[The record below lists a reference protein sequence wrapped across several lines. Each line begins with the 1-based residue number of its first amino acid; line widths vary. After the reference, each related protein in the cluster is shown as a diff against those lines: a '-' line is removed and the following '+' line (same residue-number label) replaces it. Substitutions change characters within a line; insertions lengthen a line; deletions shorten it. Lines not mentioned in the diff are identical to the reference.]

1 MIKNEL
7 GEFLRKIRIE
17 MYGEGMKKFAKRL
30 DIPAWTYRSIEE
42 GRTIHPKK
50 ETLLKIEKA
59 LQIKLTDMNFREL
72 SMEIQH
78 SYRKIRYIAA
88 LNTIKER
95 IDEDI
100 NKLQTIP
107 TTGKYEQDVNMF
119 NKTIEELIQRLEN
132 MFIDE
137 ECEKKEKDWLSKM
150 EDEFFKDIKEV

>member
-30 DIPAWTYRSIEE
+30 DIPTWTYRSIEE

-72 SMEIQH
+72 SMEVQH

-119 NKTIEELIQRLEN
+119 NKTIEELIHKLEN

-137 ECEKKEKDWLSKM
+137 ECEKKENDWLSKM
-150 EDEFFKDIKEV
+150 EDEFFKNKKEV